1 MIFTMNSNSLE
12 LNLEASLAIPKLPSP
27 IILVK
32 LYLQCKVKHR
42 SLPRKHG
49 RGARGAAPASNV
61 ARCGDA
67 RGTPLPARPA
77 TFFFSANSCW
87 HNWDLGQFALN
98 RADSSHS
105 RRNRQIPKWP
115 IQAEIQKKKT
125 KQKRCKTHCL
135 SLITYHTSAI

>member
-42 SLPRKHG
+42 LVPGKHG
-49 RGARGAAPASNV
+49 RGARGAAPASDV

-77 TFFFSANSCW
+77 ASCHVFFFFFFVFFSQLVPTQLRLGPIRTESGRLEPYQEKPTNSKMV
-87 HNWDLGQFALN
+87 
-98 RADSSHS
+98 DSG
-105 RRNRQIPKWP
+105 RN
-115 IQAEIQKKKT
+115 
-125 KQKRCKTHCL
+125 
-135 SLITYHTSAI
+135 